1 MSLWYAQGLCSS
13 PSLTAPQICKKMLFC
28 LFYSCFPLE
37 FLWFF
42 TIQSKELCLRECG
55 NLGKVGGSEGGG
67 YERESKTQA
76 SPAHT
81 RQEAEADFLGGLTG
95 GGDALS
101 HSQNAMEFCRTRQP
115 STCSRRKS
123 GTTRPQMDR
132 NRTHSQIEDDR
143 GKRMENKKT
152 VKVACA

>member
-1 MSLWYAQGLCSS
+1 MPLLTVQLTEPKH
-13 PSLTAPQICKKMLFC
+13 PSDMQKDVLFLV
-28 LFYSCFPLE
+28 LFLLSFRILY
-37 FLWFF
+37 FLLF
-42 TIQSKELCLRECG
+42 SKELCLRECG

-123 GTTRPQMDR
+123 GTTRPQTDR
-132 NRTHSQIEDDR
+132 NRTHSQIEDGR
-143 GKRMENKKT
+143 AKRMEHKKT